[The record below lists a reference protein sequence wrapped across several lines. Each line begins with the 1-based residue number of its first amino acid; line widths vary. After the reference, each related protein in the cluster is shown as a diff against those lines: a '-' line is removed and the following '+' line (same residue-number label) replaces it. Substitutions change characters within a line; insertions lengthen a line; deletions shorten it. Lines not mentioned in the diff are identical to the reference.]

1 MAKEAPQ
8 RSCLGCRSVKDKGE
22 LLRFVLAP
30 DRTLVPDLL
39 SKLPGR
45 GAYTCLKAGCLRQAL
60 TRKQFQRAFK
70 GEVAAP
76 PADEM
81 VRQVA
86 ERMTGHIENYLALA
100 NKAGKV
106 VSGTDTVLDSL
117 RRKTAGLILLAE
129 DTAPESARRVRD
141 LAEKVGTPCEMLAS
155 KDRLGELL
163 GKELRSAV
171 AVLHGSFV
179 AVLLHEITRFR
190 NFFDEGGAS

>member
-8 RSCLGCRSVKDKGE
+8 RSCLGCRSVKGKAD

-39 SKLPGR
+39 TKLPGR

-60 TRKQFQRAFK
+60 VRKQFQRAFK
-70 GEVAAP
+70 GEVTTASP
-76 PADEM
+76 DEM
-81 VRQVA
+81 VSLVA
-86 ERMTGHIENYLALA
+86 GRMLGHIENYLALA

-106 VSGTDTVLDSL
+106 VSGTDSVLDSL
-117 RRKTAGLILLAE
+117 RRNTAGLIIMAE

-141 LAEKVGTPCEMLAS
+141 LAERIGTPCHSLAS

-163 GKELRSAV
+163 GKELRSVV

-179 AVLLHEITRFR
+179 AVLSHEITRFR

>member
-8 RSCLGCRSVKDKGE
+8 RSCLGCRSVKDKAE

-39 SKLPGR
+39 TKLPGR
-45 GAYTCLKAGCLRQAL
+45 GAYTCLKSGCLRQAL
-60 TRKQFQRAFK
+60 VRKQFQRAFK
-70 GEVAAP
+70 GEVAAL

-81 VRQVA
+81 IGLVA
-86 ERMTGHIENYLALA
+86 AKMLGHIESYLSLA

-117 RRKTAGLILLAE
+117 RRQTAGLVLVAE

-141 LAEKVGTPCEMLAS
+141 LAERVGIPCHSLAS

-163 GKELRSAV
+163 GKEFRSVV

>member
-8 RSCLGCRSVKDKGE
+8 RSCLGCRSVKDKAD
-22 LLRFVLAP
+22 LIRFVLAP

-39 SKLPGR
+39 TKLPGR

-60 TRKQFQRAFK
+60 VRKQFQRAFK
-70 GEVAAP
+70 GEVTAL

-86 ERMTGHIENYLALA
+86 EKMLGHIESYLSLA

-117 RRKTAGLILLAE
+117 RRQTAGLVLVAE

-141 LAEKVGTPCEMLAS
+141 LAERVGITCHSLAS

-163 GKELRSAV
+163 GKEFRSVV

-190 NFFDEGGAS
+190 NFFDEGGAL